1 MSKEERKLHLV
12 RTEPEPEAPEQ
23 QDDDDDDDDD
33 DEYSDMDQLERLESL
48 REDMEELGVTTLDE
62 VIERIAELNH
72 KLDTH

>member
-12 RTEPEPEAPEQ
+12 RTEPEPEVPEQ
-23 QDDDDDDDDD
+23 QDDDDDEDG

-72 KLDTH
+72 KLDNH